1 MFSTV
6 FSHAFIQTDSYP
18 LKQALVLQSLKFVFS
33 FDFAGS
39 FCCTCVLSVVVSGG
53 SSLIVGCGF
62 LRRVPPSAAERR
74 IWTHS
79 V

>member
-18 LKQALVLQSLKFVFS
+18 MKQALVLQSLKFVFS
-33 FDFAGS
+33 FDFSGS
-39 FCCTCVLSVVVSGG
+39 FCCTCVLSGVVSGG
-53 SSLIVGCGF
+53 SSLVGCKF
-62 LRRVPPSAAERR
+62 LHRVPPPAAERR
-74 IWTHS
+74 LWAHS